1 MEKLLIDVR
10 TREEFVK
17 KHIKGAICI
26 PHYDLKHYLDFL
38 KGKAIT
44 IYCNTERRSAI
55 AQDKLAEMG
64 LGSGTLSL
72 KDQESCEWVENSM
85 VCAQN
90 YVTIKPGHEEKFME
104 RAMQLCRVTEHMPG
118 FLGSK
123 ALKISG
129 MSGIGS
135 FIDADLTGLDIKPTK
150 MILVTFWESKEAHE
164 ESHRDPEFKK
174 VFDSLAEHLVQMPVE
189 EFYEV
194 LK

>member
-1 MEKLLIDVR
+1 MQKILIDVR

-17 KHIKGAICI
+17 EHIKGAICI
-26 PHYDLKHYLDFL
+26 PHYDLKFYLDFL
-38 KGKAIT
+38 KDKDIT
-44 IYCNTERRSAI
+44 LYCNTERRSAI
-55 AQDKLAEMG
+55 AQDRLAGMG
-64 LGSGTLSL
+64 LDSRYLTL
-72 KDQESCEWVENSM
+72 DEQDGYEWVKGTI

-90 YVTIKPGHEEKFME
+90 YVHIRPGHEEKFME
-104 RAMQLCRVTEHMPG
+104 KAMQLCRATEHLPG

-123 ALKISG
+123 ALKLSG

-135 FIDADLTGLDIKPTK
+135 FVEGDLTNLDTRPTK

-164 ESHRDPEFKK
+164 RSHMDLEFKAI
-174 VFDSLAEHLVQMPVE
+174 FNSLAEHLAQMPVE